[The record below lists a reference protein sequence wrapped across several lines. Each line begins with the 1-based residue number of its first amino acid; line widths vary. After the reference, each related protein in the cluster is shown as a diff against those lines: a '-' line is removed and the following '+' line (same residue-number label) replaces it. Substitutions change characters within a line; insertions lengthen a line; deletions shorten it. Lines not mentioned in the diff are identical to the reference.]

1 MTAPTKRVIT
11 DHLERAGATK
21 KQATTWGAFLHG
33 LDWDTIKPL
42 TQIAVTSHVHPAL
55 AAGMVIRTTQDD
67 TIKTTLT
74 AHLETKTQWWRTTWK
89 PSPSLA
95 FPL

>member
-11 DHLERAGATK
+11 DHLERAGVTTQ
-21 KQATTWGAFLHG
+21 QATTWATFLHG

-42 TQIAVTSHVHPAL
+42 TRMATGSNVHPAL

-67 TIKTTLT
+67 TIRATLQ
-74 AHLETKTQWWRTTWK
+74 AHLETKAR
-89 PSPSLA
+89 
-95 FPL
+95 

>member
-11 DHLERAGATK
+11 DHLTRARVDKAQASTWAT
-21 KQATTWGAFLHG
+21 FLHG

-42 TQIAVTSHVHPAL
+42 VRIATGSNVHPAL

-67 TIKTTLT
+67 TIRATLQ
-74 AHLETKTQWWRTTWK
+74 AHLETKAQ
-89 PSPSLA
+89 
-95 FPL
+95 